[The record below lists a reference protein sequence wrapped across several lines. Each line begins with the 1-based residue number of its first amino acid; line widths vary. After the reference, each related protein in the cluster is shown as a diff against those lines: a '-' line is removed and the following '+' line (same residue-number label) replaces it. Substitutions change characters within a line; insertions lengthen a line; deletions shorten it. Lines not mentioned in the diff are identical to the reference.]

1 VKHVLDINAK
11 QRLIVLSAIL
21 TASMLLAFHHNGQ
34 IDDAFISYRY
44 AQNLVEGNGLVWNP
58 GEYVEGYSNFLWVLL
73 LAVGLKFGMTPEH
86 FSYFLAMPFHLL
98 GLIFTYLLA
107 RKLLIDRNEYSH
119 YSQSPDKTYNQTINP
134 NLWPLLVLLWVGTN
148 HSLAA
153 FAKSGME
160 TSLQF
165 MLFVLIAYIVSS
177 AVQEGWSIGR
187 IVTTSILLNIALLT
201 RPDSIIPIVFVSGVF
216 YKNHIKKFTKDAK
229 AEDAGFRRVLDY
241 SLFNLP
247 FILLFITYFFWK
259 NNYYGSMLPNSANVK
274 LEGFSHAGYGLY
286 YLYLFMIC
294 HLLAPFL
301 IMAIWRGNWLLR
313 TNVKVG
319 GLAMFTLIWMLYIVY
334 IGGDFMEFRFMVPV
348 LPFIGIVIVYVLTR
362 SIRNPA
368 TLTALAVLLLI
379 GNVNSRF
386 TLEKTVQGYGIE
398 KAESLVNHVSG
409 VEQNWTGIGK
419 KLRDMFEGTD
429 VSIAAG
435 AAGAIPYYSGL
446 KAVDFLG
453 LCDAEVPTIAEKFTI
468 VPGHRIIAPLEYL
481 VNRKVNLII
490 EPNNFMMTKREFQ
503 MWVRVAGWRS
513 MYKLNLNVDKTVNG
527 SLINEARLIAIP
539 IEPDHVLVAWYLTPH
554 PAVEEAIGEF
564 GLNRIRLSRR

>member
-1 VKHVLDINAK
+1 MKHVLDINAK